1 MDCYNTHLTRT
12 VIKYWVALLKSSW
25 RINLSASPL
34 QKAVTGY
41 YLRVFAVDIL
51 VILYYDVAFR
61 PSGAGYVYILS
72 RLSAN

>member
-1 MDCYNTHLTRT
+1 MLQYSLDST
-12 VIKYWVALLKSSW
+12 VIKYWVAVLKSSW
-25 RINLSASPL
+25 RFNLSASPL

-51 VILYYDVAFR
+51 VKLYYDVAFR